1 MMTGKTREY
10 NWRDIVRLIQAD
22 CGLTSEQDIR
32 SLSETWFVGGF
43 APPENDKTTIIRN
56 IVYDK
61 PYGERLK
68 DHCEERRT

>member
-22 CGLTSEQDIR
+22 CGLENDR
-32 SLSETWFVGGF
+32 AARCLGETWFVGGF
-43 APPENDKTTIIRN
+43 APPENDTNTIVRQV
-56 IVYDK
+56 VYDK